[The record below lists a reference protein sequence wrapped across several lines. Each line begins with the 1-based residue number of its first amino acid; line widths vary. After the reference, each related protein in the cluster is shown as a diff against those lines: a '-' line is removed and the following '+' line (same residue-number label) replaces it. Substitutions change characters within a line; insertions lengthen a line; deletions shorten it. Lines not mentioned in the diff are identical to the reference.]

1 VPQRVSEVQSNY
13 GAVGLNVSLPFL
25 NGGLYKARRAEAEL
39 RARSMSRHVT
49 DLENRVTRDL
59 TVAWLDVNT
68 ASERIGLTQQFV
80 DQATQ
85 ALELAQTRYDLG
97 LGSIVELSQAQLF
110 KTNAQIQYTT
120 ARYDYGIRLTQLEYQ
135 AGLLQ

>member
-1 VPQRVSEVQSNY
+1 MPQRVSEVQSNY

-39 RARSMSRHVT
+39 RARSLSRHVA

-68 ASERIGLTQQFV
+68 LRSVLH
-80 DQATQ
+80 
-85 ALELAQTRYDLG
+85 
-97 LGSIVELSQAQLF
+97 
-110 KTNAQIQYTT
+110 
-120 ARYDYGIRLTQLEYQ
+120 
-135 AGLLQ
+135 